1 MAHVEAP
8 YYAGLLSA
16 ARYYGV
22 EAEPPEAFQV
32 VTEKNR
38 PAIRCGKVGVN
49 FVAKQNAAEVPTR
62 EFATPRGRVRVSTP
76 EATAVDL
83 AGYPQH
89 AGGIENLSLVLL
101 GLSEQIDPEQLA
113 DAARLGEMP
122 WIQRLGYLLDR
133 AGASSIAGPL
143 AEYVASTMPIAT
155 PLDPR
160 KPWTGAARDPRW
172 RVALNL

>member
-1 MAHVEAP
+1 MAYVEAP
-8 YYAGLLSA
+8 YYVGLLSA

-22 EAEPPEAFQV
+22 EAERPEALQV

-49 FVAKQNAAEVPTR
+49 FIAKQNAAEVATR
-62 EFATPRGRVRVSTP
+62 TFETPRGSVLVSTP

-83 AGYPQH
+83 AGYMQH
-89 AGGIENLSLVLL
+89 AGGLENLSLVLL
-101 GLSEQIDPEQLA
+101 GLAEHIDPAALA
-113 DAARLGEMP
+113 EAARLGEMP

-133 AGASSIAGPL
+133 CGASSVTGPL
-143 AEYVASTMPIAT
+143 AELVATVSPIAT

-160 KPWTGAARDPRW
+160 KSWTGASRDPRW
-172 RVALNL
+172 RVALNE